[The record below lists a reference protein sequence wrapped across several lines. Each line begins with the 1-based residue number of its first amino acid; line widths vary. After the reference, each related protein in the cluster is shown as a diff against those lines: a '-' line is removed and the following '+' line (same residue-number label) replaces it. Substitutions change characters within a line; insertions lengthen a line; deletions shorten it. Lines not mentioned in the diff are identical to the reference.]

1 MKRIALLLPVLML
14 FVFACKKEKTN
25 NTTGLSDFPLAVN
38 NTWTYL
44 VYDSIQQTSQTAVF
58 KITGMYA
65 TNGGAVTYTTTT
77 TTNGTVIDSGL
88 IINSGDTLLYQA
100 NGQGLFSNLTL
111 LFPLTVNNYWHT
123 QYYSDSVF
131 VAAANLNLSVL
142 SNNYSNV
149 FLVNRIESVPD
160 LYIRQDVYIAP
171 HVGIIQQ
178 NFNQGSWFLVNKSLR
193 LVSYSL
199 H

>member
-44 VYDSIQQTSQTAVF
+44 VYDSIHQTSQTAIF
-58 KITGMYA
+58 KITGLNVA
-65 TNGGAVTYTTTT
+65 NGGIKTYTTTT
-77 TTNGTVIDSGL
+77 TTNGIVVDSGL
-88 IINSGDTLLYQA
+88 IINSGDTVLYQA

-111 LFPLTVNNYWHT
+111 LFPLTANNYWHT

-131 VAAANLNLSVL
+131 VAATNLNLSVL
-142 SNNYSNV
+142 DNNYSNV
-149 FLVNRIESVPD
+149 FQVNRIESIPD
-160 LYIRQDVYIAP
+160 LYIGQDVYIAP

-178 NFNQGSWFLVNKSLR
+178 NLSQGSWILVHKSLQ